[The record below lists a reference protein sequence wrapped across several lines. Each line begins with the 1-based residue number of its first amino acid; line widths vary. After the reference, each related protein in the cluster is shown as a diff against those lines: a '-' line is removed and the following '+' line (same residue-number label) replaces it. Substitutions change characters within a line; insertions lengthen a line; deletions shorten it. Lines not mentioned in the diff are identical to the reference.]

1 MNALDIISAHRRFSA
16 MPGFERIGRLLK
28 ELGNPQEGLRFI
40 HVVGTN
46 GKGTTSTFIDSA
58 MRESGYKTGLFT
70 SPFIVEFRERFR
82 INGEMIPEKDLEEIT
97 VIVHEAEK
105 RLEGCA
111 FTEFEFITA
120 VGMCWFKREKCDAVV
135 LEAGLGGGSDTTN
148 VIKDPAVSVIVSISL
163 DHTAL
168 LGGTIEEIAY
178 EKADVIKNGGTVVLY
193 PAMAESARLIVE
205 KTAAERN
212 AALLMADLSQAKVHK
227 SDLFGTDFSYRGQNY
242 HIGFSGMHQV
252 YNALNAIAALNFLQK
267 EFVNITEEKIAQGL
281 KNASIPGRMEV
292 VMEHP
297 IVIIDGGHN
306 PGCAEALRDVIR
318 SSLPNRNIT
327 AVIGMMSDKDSAQYL
342 EDVAGLF
349 CRIFTVKPNS
359 PRGLDA
365 GILAQR
371 ASAYCKEVL
380 PAQCVEAAVTQA
392 VESAGDNGAVVVCGS
407 FIVAGDARRELLKWT
422 TGE

>member
-1 MNALDIISAHRRFSA
+1 
-16 MPGFERIGRLLK
+16 
-28 ELGNPQEGLRFI
+28 
-40 HVVGTN
+40 
-46 GKGTTSTFIDSA
+46 
-58 MRESGYKTGLFT
+58 
-70 SPFIVEFRERFR
+70 
-82 INGEMIPEKDLEEIT
+82 
-97 VIVHEAEK
+97 
-105 RLEGCA
+105 
-111 FTEFEFITA
+111 
-120 VGMCWFKREKCDAVV
+120 
-135 LEAGLGGGSDTTN
+135 
-148 VIKDPAVSVIVSISL
+148 
-163 DHTAL
+163 
-168 LGGTIEEIAY
+168 
-178 EKADVIKNGGTVVLY
+178 
-193 PAMAESARLIVE
+193 
-205 KTAAERN
+205 
-212 AALLMADLSQAKVHK
+212 
-227 SDLFGTDFSYRGQNY
+227 
-242 HIGFSGMHQV
+242 
-252 YNALNAIAALNFLQK
+252 
-267 EFVNITEEKIAQGL
+267 
-281 KNASIPGRMEV
+281 
-292 VMEHP
+292 MEHP

>member
-1 MNALDIISAHRRFSA
+1 

-105 RLEGCA
+105 RLDGCA

-227 SDLFGTDFSYRGQNY
+227 SDLFGTDFSYRGQHY

-252 YNALNAIAALNFLQK
+252 YNALNAITALNFLQK
-267 EFVNITEEKIAQGL
+267 EFVNITEEKIAQGI

-327 AVIGMMSDKDSAQYL
+327 AVIGMMSDKDSARYL

-371 ASAYCKEVL
+371 AAAYCKEVL
-380 PAQCVEAAVTQA
+380 PAQSVEAAVTQA
-392 VESAGDNGAVVVCGS
+392 VECAGDNGAVVVCGS